1 MKILIFK
8 KRGDEGVDANQR
20 TLPGRIFDRIKIN
33 GVPSKLTE
41 SHQGSFWILLLVI
54 KGQI

>member
-1 MKILIFK
+1 
-8 KRGDEGVDANQR
+8 VDANQR
-20 TLPGRIFDRIKIN
+20 TLPGKIFERIKIN